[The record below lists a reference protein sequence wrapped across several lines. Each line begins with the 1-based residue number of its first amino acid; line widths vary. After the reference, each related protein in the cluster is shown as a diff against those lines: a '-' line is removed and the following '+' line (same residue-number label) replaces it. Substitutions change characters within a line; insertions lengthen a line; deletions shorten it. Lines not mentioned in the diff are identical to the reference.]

1 MKLVMMGPPGAGKGT
16 LAIKAVAIL
25 NVPHISTGVIFRA
38 AMSSGTPLGKEVKAI
53 IESGKLVDDETTVK
67 LVQERLSQ
75 SDTSNGYILDG
86 FPRTIAQAEA
96 LSYFSVVDKVLN
108 INISDADAIERLGG
122 RRVCRACGH
131 NFHVV
136 FDKPKQEGICDH
148 CSGEVYTRNDDKVDA
163 IQKRLE
169 VYRLETAP
177 LIGYYREKGVLANME
192 ACRDYGE
199 ALDNFKKAL
208 GL

>member
-16 LAIKAVAIL
+16 LAIKAVSIL

-38 AMSSGTPLGKEVKAI
+38 AMSSGTSLGKEVKAI
-53 IESGKLVDDETTVK
+53 IESGRLVDDGTTVK

-75 SDTSNGYILDG
+75 PDTSNGYILDG

-96 LSYFSVVDKVLN
+96 LAHFSIVDKVLN

-122 RRVCRACGH
+122 RRVCRSCGH

-136 FDKPKQEGICDH
+136 FDRPKKEGVCDH

-177 LIGYYREKGVLANME
+177 LIGYYHEKGVLANME

>member
-1 MKLVMMGPPGAGKGT
+1 
-16 LAIKAVAIL
+16 
-25 NVPHISTGVIFRA
+25 
-38 AMSSGTPLGKEVKAI
+38 
-53 IESGKLVDDETTVK
+53 
-67 LVQERLSQ
+67 
-75 SDTSNGYILDG
+75 
-86 FPRTIAQAEA
+86 
-96 LSYFSVVDKVLN
+96 VDKVLN

-131 NFHVV
+131 NFHVGV
-136 FDKPKQEGICDH
+136 DKPKQEGICDH